1 MVMAS
6 GFKLVTSCD
15 HGVRSPP
22 LPRYLSASPLLM
34 LLLFFV
40 LSSSIHHHHHPIL
53 ALAASS
59 SSSAN
64 NVIQCRSGWTNLL
77 QTLHPSQINDG
88 YCDFPY
94 DNADEP
100 NTSACSGGMDG
111 MGAEDALTSYFSRT
125 ASFHVVPSELS
136 ELRTS
141 KDAID
146 GQRASLME
154 RIADLEREIGDI
166 NGGTSK
172 YGVDGSSSCCVM
184 PATN

>member
-1 MVMAS
+1 LSIVFNFKFLFQNWLS
-6 GFKLVTSCD
+6 IFWLRTQLPLDLTLDRRTSLILCSSSFKLVTMASMA
-15 HGVRSPP
+15 SALPL

-111 MGAEDALTSYFSRT
+111 MWVGL
-125 ASFHVVPSELS
+125 PMLS
-136 ELRTS
+136 T
-141 KDAID
+141 
-146 GQRASLME
+146 
-154 RIADLEREIGDI
+154 
-166 NGGTSK
+166 
-172 YGVDGSSSCCVM
+172 DGSVIDETSTKMMKPLQRFWCLLQLLHF
-184 PATN
+184 TI